1 MQGNIKLKFVRNLR
15 VKIRKQ
21 SCPSRAPFP
30 DEHDD
35 DGLPTR
41 DAYTEHLRNEIEWTP
56 THLTAEIDLLCSEL
70 RGINQT

>member
-35 DGLPTR
+35 GLPTR
-41 DAYTEHLRNEIEWTP
+41 DAYTEHLRNEIEGTP
-56 THLTAEIDLLCSEL
+56 THLTTEIDLLCSEL
-70 RGINQT
+70 RGINRT